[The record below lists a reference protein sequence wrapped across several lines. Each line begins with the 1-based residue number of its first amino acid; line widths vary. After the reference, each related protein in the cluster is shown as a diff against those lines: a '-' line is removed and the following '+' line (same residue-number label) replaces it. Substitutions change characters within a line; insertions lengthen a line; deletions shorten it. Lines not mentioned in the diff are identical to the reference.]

1 MRKPF
6 NSSTVQRFKWFGL
19 VILSVVELLNPL
31 NLEQLFAQANFYE
44 GKTIVIIVGAK
55 AGDAYDLYPRLLA
68 EFLPKNIPGHPN
80 VIIQNVAGA
89 ASLVAANQIYNVA
102 KPDGL
107 TIGAI
112 YPALYLDQLVKR
124 PEVKYDGISLAGSA
138 VRSVRIT

>member
-1 MRKPF
+1 
-6 NSSTVQRFKWFGL
+6 
-19 VILSVVELLNPL
+19 
-31 NLEQLFAQANFYE
+31 
-44 GKTIVIIVGAK
+44 
-55 AGDAYDLYPRLLA
+55 
-68 EFLPKNIPGHPN
+68 
-80 VIIQNVAGA
+80 
-89 ASLVAANQIYNVA
+89 LVAANQVYNVA